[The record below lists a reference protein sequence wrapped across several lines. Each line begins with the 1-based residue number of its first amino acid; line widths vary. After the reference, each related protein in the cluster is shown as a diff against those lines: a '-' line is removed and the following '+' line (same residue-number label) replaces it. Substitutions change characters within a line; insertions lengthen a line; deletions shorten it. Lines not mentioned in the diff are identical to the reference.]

1 MIIGFS
7 GSRKIGRISCQRRTT
22 SLRPL
27 KSEPGPA
34 PVFPLLKLVA
44 FPGAAN

>member
-1 MIIGFS
+1 VIIGFS
-7 GSRKIGRISCQRRTT
+7 GSRKIGRISCQRTT